1 MTLIKPFDPGKYIDD
16 LFTRGLEY
24 AVRNNMKEFV
34 ESDNVVCGGDEI
46 DMKALMFIPPK
57 YEFVPEAIP
66 TKYHVDLDSGFIS
79 GLFKSPRYNFMS
91 NQN

>member
-1 MTLIKPFDPGKYIDD
+1 MTLIKPLDPGKYIDD
-16 LFTRGLEY
+16 LFTKGLEY

-34 ESDNVVCGGDEI
+34 ESDNIVCGGDNI
-46 DMKALMFIPPK
+46 DIMALIDIPPK

-79 GLFKSPRYNFMS
+79 ELLKSPRYNFTGL
-91 NQN
+91 QK

>member
-1 MTLIKPFDPGKYIDD
+1 MTLIKPLDPGKYIDD
-16 LFTRGLEY
+16 LFTKGLEY

-34 ESDNVVCGGDEI
+34 ESDNIVCEGDDI

-57 YEFVPEAIP
+57 YEFVTEAIP

-79 GLFKSPRYNFMS
+79 ELLKSPKYNFKGI
-91 NQN
+91 QY

>member
-1 MTLIKPFDPGKYIDD
+1 MTLLKPLDPGKYIDD
-16 LFTRGLEY
+16 LFTKSLEY

-34 ESDNVVCGGDEI
+34 ESDNIVCGGD
-46 DMKALMFIPPK
+46 DMDMEALMYIPPK

-79 GLFKSPRYNFMS
+79 ELLKSPRYNFKGI
-91 NQN
+91 QK